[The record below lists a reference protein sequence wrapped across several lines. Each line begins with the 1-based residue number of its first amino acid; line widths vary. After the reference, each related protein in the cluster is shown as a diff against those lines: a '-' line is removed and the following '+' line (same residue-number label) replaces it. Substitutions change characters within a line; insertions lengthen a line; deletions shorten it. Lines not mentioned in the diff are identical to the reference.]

1 MCQGAKVTQGLLPHD
16 AAHVTTMFIKC
27 LSIRIFLNTCFL
39 WPHTYAIFIVFTWPC
54 HRYSG
59 NSIAWYNWNNA
70 TPNLIYII
78 SECLSAALEI
88 YCFRNILIKP
98 SVFHQS
104 CCSPPK
110 KKRTKKS
117 SILSHFVQTFK
128 GSSFHL

>member
-1 MCQGAKVTQGLLPHD
+1 MPHD

-59 NSIAWYNWNNA
+59 NSIAWYNWNNT
-70 TPNLIYII
+70 TPNHIYII
-78 SECLSAALEI
+78 SECLSAVLEI

-110 KKRTKKS
+110 KKKRTKKS
-117 SILSHFVQTFK
+117 SILSHFVQTFE
-128 GSSFHL
+128 GSSFHF